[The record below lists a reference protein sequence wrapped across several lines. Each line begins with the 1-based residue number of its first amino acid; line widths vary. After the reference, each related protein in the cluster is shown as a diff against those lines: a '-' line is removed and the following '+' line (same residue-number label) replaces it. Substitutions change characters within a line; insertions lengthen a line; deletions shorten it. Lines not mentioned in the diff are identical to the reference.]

1 MNDEAVGSCE
11 SRKSPQLLAFYNLIV
26 ISRFFSSFSTQFV
39 FFFSVFFLF
48 LSQFPTILFLLLVF
62 TTFFNCLLSA
72 IVFQFPNQRYL
83 FAGWSVLYWESDLA
97 IVEIGH
103 PIGERREA
111 LFFYLSC
118 MECEVLKEEL
128 VSPQSAL
135 FLFSNEKRSAETNG
149 N

>member
-1 MNDEAVGSCE
+1 M
-11 SRKSPQLLAFYNLIV
+11 
-26 ISRFFSSFSTQFV
+26 
-39 FFFSVFFLF
+39 
-48 LSQFPTILFLLLVF
+48 
-62 TTFFNCLLSA
+62 
-72 IVFQFPNQRYL
+72 
-83 FAGWSVLYWESDLA
+83 LYWESDLA

-128 VSPQSAL
+128 VSPHSTL
-135 FLFSNEKRSAETNG
+135 FLFSNEKRSAETNE